1 MNKKELRKSAIRQEI
16 MMVMQANNVPVTGEV
31 WFALVFRTE
40 SELKKILRELC
51 GKVGQLA

>member
-1 MNKKELRKSAIRQEI
+1 MSKKEARKSAIRQEI
-16 MMVMQANNVPVTGEV
+16 MKVMQANRVPVTGEV

-51 GKVGQLA
+51 RKVGQLA

>member
-1 MNKKELRKSAIRQEI
+1 